1 MTARAPV
8 TGVRA
13 TVAEQVAGRLLAP
26 LRDERCTPAAADID
40 WAGAVELPGLTEER
54 AVQAACGVMHV
65 HGRAAGRPE
74 PLAVDYVSAAAGVC
88 AAQGVLAAQV
98 ARSRGAELSGV
109 RTSVAQAAL
118 FTLTQYLAAA
128 YAGGEADDGV
138 GSGAE
143 PGSGGTTLTSADGV
157 RFECETLD
165 AARWREFWALLGVD
179 GRTAGRGWRHF
190 QYRYATAVCPLP
202 PGLHEAAG
210 RATYDEIRAAA
221 ERAGASVL
229 EVRSDHRA
237 PSAVAPWTWQPHPAR
252 GVGGREAAVREAR
265 GRDAAGPAQAPV
277 NPAPVNPAP
286 PVPVPWVPAPAVPSA
301 GPSADAP
308 LAGLRVVEST
318 RRVQGPMAG
327 HVLRR
332 LGAHVVR
339 VEPPGG
345 DPMRGIPPLAGGC
358 SARFRA
364 LNDGKDVAE
373 VDLAAERGRREL
385 RELVAGADVFLHNWA
400 PGRAARWRLDADD
413 LCAVRPGL
421 VYAWAGGWG
430 GEFGPEPPR
439 GPEPPL
445 GTDFLVQA
453 HSGLAAALRPAGQLP
468 APSLMTLTDV
478 LGGLLSAA
486 GVLAGLVERE
496 RTGRGGRVD
505 SSLHSAACAVPR
517 PRRRPLRG
525 PLDRPLATGDGLLWL
540 GADARNDSARLAG
553 PLGLPGGAGPDAVTA
568 RLRTRPSDDWLP
580 RLAEAGLTATPV
592 CTDLRRLVDDP
603 RFAAAVSVGGHATP
617 RDPWEFQ

>member
-1 MTARAPV
+1 MTAGPPA

-13 TVAEQVAGRLLAP
+13 SVAEEVAGRLLAP
-26 LRDERCTPAAADID
+26 VRDRRAGVSAGID
-40 WAGAVELPGLTEER
+40 WAGAVELPGLAEEH
-54 AVQAACGVMHV
+54 AVQAACGIMHV

-74 PLAVDYVSAAAGVC
+74 PLAVDYASAAAGVC
-88 AAQGVLAAQV
+88 AAQGVLAATV
-98 ARSRGAELSGV
+98 ARARGAEVGGV

-128 YAGGEADDGV
+128 YAGGEADEGV
-138 GSGAE
+138 GAAPA
-143 PGSGGTTLTSADGV
+143 PGSGGTTFTSADGV

-165 AARWREFWALLGVD
+165 AARWRDFWALLGVD
-179 GRTAGRGWRHF
+179 GRTAGRGWRFF
-190 QYRYATAVCPLP
+190 QYRYATAACPLP
-202 PGLHEAAG
+202 AQLHAAAG
-210 RATYDEIRAAA
+210 RLTFAGVRAAA
-221 ERAGASVL
+221 ERAGASVV
-229 EVRSDHRA
+229 EVRPDPRPPSD
-237 PSAVAPWTWQPHPAR
+237 VAPWTWRPYPDPS
-252 GVGGREAAVREAR
+252 AAVSGSTGSGMGSVGAVP
-265 GRDAAGPAQAPV
+265 DAL
-277 NPAPVNPAP
+277 
-286 PVPVPWVPAPAVPSA
+286 VPVPTVPAPGAPGAAAQPS
-301 GPSADAP
+301 PQAP

-327 HVLRR
+327 HVLQR

-345 DPMRGIPPLAGGC
+345 DPMRGIPPLAGDC

-364 LNDGKDVAE
+364 LNHGKGVVE
-373 VDLAAERGRREL
+373 LDLAVPRGRREL

-400 PGRAARWRLDADD
+400 PGRAARWRLDSDD
-413 LCAVRPGL
+413 LRAVSPGL

-453 HSGLAAALRPAGQLP
+453 HSGLAAALRPAGELP

-486 GVLAGLVERE
+486 GVLAGLADRE

-505 SSLHSAACAVPR
+505 SSLLSAACAVPR
-517 PRRRPLRG
+517 PRRRRRRG
-525 PLDRPLATGDGLLWL
+525 PLDRPLATGDGRLWL
-540 GADARNDSARLAG
+540 GEDARNAPGRLAG
-553 PLGLPGGAGPDAVTA
+553 ALGLPLGAGPDAVAA
-568 RLRTRPSDDWLP
+568 RLRTRTSAGWLP
-580 RLAEAGLTATPV
+580 LLAEAGLAATPV
-592 CTDLRRLVDDP
+592 CTDLRRLVHDP
-603 RFAAAVSVGGHATP
+603 HFAAAVAVDGHAAP
-617 RDPWEFQ
+617 RDPWEFL